1 MSEARS
7 GPRHFFRLTLIRMLL
22 KTSLKQGTILDAGS
36 GDGSLSLQLATQ
48 GFSVCSVEPDEK
60 WCAIFSRRLEKSKFK
75 NRIRIVCSCLE
86 NASFSPGSFD
96 AIVCGE
102 VLEHLDNDLE
112 AIKKFHSLLKKDGV
126 LILTVPLEGKGWDA
140 WDDISGHLRLYDFSA
155 LSAMLVSAGFSLEKV
170 LSWGYPFAKFY
181 HRHVFLRW
189 GNRVKTEEEIIR
201 TRRLS
206 TRIGKSFAA
215 SVLGIIF
222 FIDLFFTSADKGIG
236 VIIKARKRES
246 IDFY

>member
-1 MSEARS
+1 M
-7 GPRHFFRLTLIRMLL
+7 FL

-36 GDGSLSLQLATQ
+36 GDGSLSLQLARQ
-48 GFSVCSVEPDEK
+48 GFSVCAVEPDEK
-60 WCAIFSRRLEKSKFK
+60 WCAIFSRRLENSEFK
-75 NRIRIVCSCLE
+75 NKIRIVCASLE
-86 NASFSPGSFD
+86 DAAFSPGSFD

-102 VLEHLDNDLE
+102 VLEHLDNDVE
-112 AIKKFHSLLKKDGV
+112 AIKKFYSLLKKGGV

-140 WDDISGHLRLYDFSA
+140 WDDISGHLRLYNFSA
-155 LSAMLVSAGFSLEKV
+155 LGAKLVSAGFSLKKA

-181 HRHVFLRW
+181 HRCVFLKW
-189 GNRVKTEEEIIR
+189 GNRVKTEEEIIK

-222 FIDLFFTSADKGIG
+222 FIDLFFTPADKGIG
-236 VIIKARKRES
+236 VIIKAQKH
-246 IDFY
+246 